1 MVNLSKFAT
10 TVLPGNEAPIQDSD
24 IVGFVSTTKK
34 SWEVARQQLEVYW
47 REAWASY
54 IGSPEAMDEL
64 RSAALHTVGD
74 VNTDWRHKINVG
86 KGFEA
91 VETIHSYLMQAT
103 FPNRNW
109 FNASPS
115 APGYAELAKIVEA
128 FTLNKLDAA
137 NFQSHY
143 ENFLRQLI
151 IVGTSVIALPWRYE
165 TMKWKKRIKVQE
177 PQVENWTLLDSV
189 VSFREVEVDKVIANE
204 PDFTV
209 IDMFDVYLDPN
220 EKDPNKSGFIR
231 RITKPRADVLELS
244 RQGVYDIS
252 PLDVMKLVSSKASD
266 AWKVDRI
273 SQFQGVKLEV
283 EVSYSDRIEL
293 WEYWG
298 DVYAGGVVFRDVRV
312 LISGDK
318 LLCFEPNPYWS
329 GKPFMIG
336 TYIPTAKTAYAIGAI
351 QPNLGLLHELN
362 IITNQRLDNLEI
374 AADGMWK
381 YVDDGVINPQ
391 DVYTAP
397 GRIIPVGDMNNLM
410 PIEMPMNFTVTYNEA
425 TVLENKINA
434 NFGTPPLISTGEVR
448 AGERVTAA
456 EIQAV
461 KDAGGNRLSGIHK
474 HIETTTLKPLLGKL
488 FRLMQQ
494 YVNESEVVKVTGKEP
509 GSFEYYQLDPDTL
522 LYDFI
527 LKPVGADHVVDKQ
540 HYIQDRVDFL
550 SMTAQFPEMAR
561 LINYEMVLR
570 DILQQYG
577 FDDADKYL
585 VSQQDQATPEDPNA
599 AMKND
604 LREMGGEHLLT
615 AAQASENASGSPMD
629 IISQAMG
636 QPNSQEQ
643 LAKMQSEQPQE
654 DMLLN

>member
-10 TVLPGNEAPIQDSD
+10 ISAPDALLVKDDD

-34 SWEVARQQLEVYW
+34 DWETARQQLEVYW
-47 REAWASY
+47 REAWAAY
-54 IGSPEAMDEL
+54 IGSPIAMEEL
-64 RSAALHTVGD
+64 RTAAIHTVGD

-165 TMKWKKRIKVQE
+165 TMKWRTRVKVME

-189 VSFREVEVDKVIANE
+189 VSFREVEKDKVVANE
-204 PDFTV
+204 PDFSV
-209 IDMFDVYLDPN
+209 LDMFDVYLDPN
-220 EKDPNKSGFIR
+220 ATDPNNGGFLR
-231 RITKPRADVLELS
+231 RITKARADVLELA

-252 PLDVMKLVSSKASD
+252 PLDVMKLKSSMESD
-266 AWKVDRI
+266 SWKTNRI
-273 SQFQGVKLEV
+273 AQFMGVMLDTA
-283 EVSYSDRIEL
+283 VSYDDRIEL

-298 DVYAGGVVFRDVRV
+298 DVYVNGVAFKDVRV
-312 LISGDK
+312 MIAGDK
-318 LLCFEPNPYWS
+318 LLKFEPNPYWA
-329 GKPFMIG
+329 GRPFIVG

-351 QPNLGLLHELN
+351 QPTLGLLHELN
-362 IITNQRLDNLEI
+362 IITNQRLDNLEL

-381 YVDDGVINPQ
+381 YVDDGVIRPE
-391 DVYTAP
+391 DIYTAP
-397 GRIIPVGDMNNLM
+397 GRLIAVGDMNNIQPIVM
-410 PIEMPMNFTVTYNEA
+410 PTNFTVTYQEA
-425 TVLENKINA
+425 GLLESKISSI
-434 NFGTPPLISTGEVR
+434 FGTPPLISNGEVR

-456 EIQAV
+456 EIQSV

-494 YVNESEVVKVTGKEP
+494 YVNESEIVKVTGKEP

-527 LKPVGADHVVDKQ
+527 LKPVGADHVIGKQ
-540 HYIQDRVDFL
+540 QYIQDRVDFL
-550 SMTAQFPEMAR
+550 SMTAQFPEMAQ

-577 FDDADKYL
+577 FDDAEKYL
-585 VSQQDQATPEDPNA
+585 KTQDAGQPTPEDPNA

-604 LREMGGEHLLT
+604 LMSMGGEHLLS
-615 AAQASENASGSPMD
+615 AAQASENATGSPMD
-629 IISQAMG
+629 VISQAMG
-636 QPNSQEQ
+636 QMSPEEQ
-643 LAKMQSEQPQE
+643 QAKMESEQPEE
-654 DMLLN
+654 DLLLT